1 MKIGMEGTS
10 RRILHVDLDAFFAS
24 VEQRDN
30 PALKGR
36 PVAVGGDVNRGVVA
50 AASYEARE
58 FGIRS
63 AMPMRQA
70 MDKCSDLVVVKPR
83 FDVYRSVSKEIH
95 AIFKEHTDIIEPVS
109 LDEAYLDVTHNAEGL
124 AASEIA
130 KIIRASIFEK
140 TGLTAS
146 AGVSFNKFLAKMG
159 SDMRKPNGMTI
170 IRPERARD
178 LIAEMPVGK
187 FHGIG
192 PATAAKMEQLGIRT
206 GMDLRRQSREFLM
219 DRFGK
224 SGGWYFKI
232 SRADDDRPVR
242 TDRERKS
249 YGSEDTF
256 EKDVSA
262 PEELA
267 RELDVILERV
277 WEDRL
282 RIDRLG
288 RTVTLKIKYADFEQ
302 ITRSISHQEVVDAKD
317 RIRRMAHGL
326 LETLIPVAKPVRLIG
341 VSISNLGGVGEL
353 PASSSQL
360 SLI

>member
-1 MKIGMEGTS
+1 MEGTS
-10 RRILHVDLDAFFAS
+10 RRILHVDLDAFYAS
-24 VEQRDN
+24 VEQRDD
-30 PALKGR
+30 PSLKGR
-36 PVAVGGDVNRGVVA
+36 PVAVGGDSNRGVVA
-50 AASYEARE
+50 AASYEARA

-70 MDKCSDLVVVKPR
+70 MDRCRELVVVRPR
-83 FDVYRSVSKEIH
+83 FEVYRAVSKQIHEI
-95 AIFKEHTDIIEPVS
+95 FRKHTDAIEPVS
-109 LDEAYLDVTHNAEGL
+109 LDEAYLDVTD
-124 AASEIA
+124 AASGMPSSEIA
-130 KIIRASIFEK
+130 KAIRAEIFEV

-146 AGVSFNKFLAKMG
+146 AGVSFNKFLAKLG

-170 IRPERARD
+170 IRPERAAD
-178 LIAEMPVGK
+178 LIADMPVSK

-192 PATAAKMEQLGIRT
+192 PATAARMEGLGIKT

-224 SGGWYFKI
+224 SGAWYAKI
-232 SRADDDRPVR
+232 ARGEDDRPVR

-256 EKDVSA
+256 EKDLSSREDLIA
-262 PEELA
+262 
-267 RELDVILERV
+267 ELDAVLDRV

-282 RIDRLG
+282 RIDRMG
-288 RTVTLKIKYADFEQ
+288 RTVTLKIKYCDFEQ
-302 ITRSISHQEVVDAKD
+302 ITRSISHSDLVDARD
-317 RIRRMAHGL
+317 RIRRMALGL
-326 LETLIPVAKPVRLIG
+326 LETLLPVAKPVRLIG

-360 SLI
+360 ALL